1 MRALLTY
8 QLARIVRRKDL
19 WGILILVVAAQ
30 LLLETQ
36 GAPALYGLPPNAL
49 LFRFLPSGASQED
62 AFRICLTGSQ
72 MSIGAVFLLLGAA
85 IGGTIL
91 CPALLSH
98 AMLPITAA
106 GYRPRQQ
113 SRCCM
118 LLCLL
123 FCGLAILAVLA
134 GEFLMPNSMQGQ
146 MARTQPV
153 LFLGLELY
161 RLLCYLGC
169 VGLGLLLC
177 RLCLRCEV
185 PLVLGSLFTTAETLP
200 VLSQICVILPSGSI
214 SPLLFGAAPVLS
226 MVRGI
231 LESALILLLCFL
243 PIGKEVAL

>member
-36 GAPALYGLPPNAL
+36 ETPALYGLPPNAL

-85 IGGTIL
+85 IGGIIL

-118 LLCLL
+118 LLCLP
-123 FCGLAILAVLA
+123 CH
-134 GEFLMPNSMQGQ
+134 
-146 MARTQPV
+146 
-153 LFLGLELY
+153 
-161 RLLCYLGC
+161 
-169 VGLGLLLC
+169 
-177 RLCLRCEV
+177 
-185 PLVLGSLFTTAETLP
+185 
-200 VLSQICVILPSGSI
+200 SGSI
-214 SPLLFGAAPVLS
+214 GRRVFDAKFYAGANGTNAASVISRIGALSSALLSGLCGIGTAAVPPVL
-226 MVRGI
+226 
-231 LESALILLLCFL
+231 AL
-243 PIGKEVAL
+243 

>member
-1 MRALLTY
+1 MKSLLSY

-19 WGILILVVAAQ
+19 WGILIFVVAAQ

-36 GAPALYGLPPNAL
+36 VTPTLYDLPVNAL
-49 LFRFLPSGASQED
+49 LVRLLPSGTSQED
-62 AFRICLTGSQ
+62 VFRSCLTGSK
-72 MSIGAVFLLLGAA
+72 MSIGAIFLLLGASM
-85 IGGTIL
+85 GGTIL
-91 CPALLSH
+91 CPALRSH

-106 GYRPRQQ
+106 GYHPRQQ

-118 LLCLL
+118 RLSLM
-123 FCGLAILAVLA
+123 FCALSILAVLL
-134 GEFLMPNSMQGQ
+134 GEFFLPDSMLAQ

-169 VGLGLLLC
+169 AGLGLLLC

-185 PLVLGSLFTTAETLP
+185 PLVLGALFLTAETLP
-200 VLSQICVILPSGSI
+200 TLSRICVVLPSGSI
-214 SPLLFGAAPVLS
+214 SPLLFGTSSVLS
-226 MVRGI
+226 MFHGL

-243 PIGKEVAL
+243 PLGKEVAL

>member
-36 GAPALYGLPPNAL
+36 ETPALYGLPPNAL

-62 AFRICLTGSQ
+62 AFRIFLTGSQ

-106 GYRPRQQ
+106 GYRPQAAKQ
-113 SRCCM
+113 VLYAAVS
-118 LLCLL
+118 
-123 FCGLAILAVLA
+123 AVLRTCHSGSIGRRVFDAKFYA
-134 GEFLMPNSMQGQ
+134 GANGTNAASVISRIG
-146 MARTQPV
+146 
-153 LFLGLELY
+153 ELY

-169 VGLGLLLC
+169 VGIGTAA
-177 RLCLRCEV
+177 V
-185 PLVLGSLFTTAETLP
+185 PP
-200 VLSQICVILPSGSI
+200 VL
-214 SPLLFGAAPVLS
+214 
-226 MVRGI
+226 
-231 LESALILLLCFL
+231 AL
-243 PIGKEVAL
+243 

>member
-1 MRALLTY
+1 MKSLLSY
-8 QLARIVRRKDL
+8 QLARISRRKDL
-19 WGILILVVAAQ
+19 WGILILVAAAQ

-36 GAPALYGLPPNAL
+36 VTPTLYDLPANAL
-49 LFRFLPSGASQED
+49 LVRFLSSGTSQED
-62 AFRICLTGSQ
+62 VFRTCLTGSQ
-72 MSIGAVFLLLGAA
+72 MSIGAIYLLLGAA

-91 CPALLSH
+91 CPALRSH

-118 LLCLL
+118 LLSLM
-123 FCGLAILAVLA
+123 FCTLSILAVLI
-134 GEFLMPNSMQGQ
+134 GEFFLPDSMLAQ
-146 MARTQPV
+146 MARTQPA

-161 RLLCYLGC
+161 RLICYLGC

-185 PLVLGSLFTTAETLP
+185 PLVLGSLFAVAETLP
-200 VLSQICVILPSGSI
+200 TLSRMCVVLPSGSI
-214 SPLLFGAAPVLS
+214 SPLLFGISPALS
-226 MVRGI
+226 MFHGL

-243 PIGKEVAL
+243 PIGKEVAP

>member
-1 MRALLTY
+1 MRALLSY
-8 QLARIVRRKDL
+8 QLARIVRKKDL
-19 WGILILVVAAQ
+19 WGILILVVVGQ

-36 GAPALYGLPPNAL
+36 VTSSLYDLPSTAL
-49 LFRFLPSGASQED
+49 LVRFLPSGASQED
-62 AFRICLTGSQ
+62 VFRICLTGSQ
-72 MSIGAVFLLLGAA
+72 MGIGAVFFLLGAA
-85 IGGTIL
+85 MGGTIL
-91 CPALLSH
+91 CPALRPN

-118 LLCLL
+118 LLSLM
-123 FCGLAILAVLA
+123 FCTLSILAVLI
-134 GEFLMPNSMQGQ
+134 GEFFLSDSVFAQ
-146 MARTQPV
+146 MVRTQPM
-153 LFLGLELY
+153 LFLVLELY
-161 RLLCYLGC
+161 RLICYLGC

-231 LESALILLLCFL
+231 VESALILLLCFL
-243 PIGKEVAL
+243 PIGKEVAP